1 MTSGRSGLRLP
12 WLDDGRLASWCGS
25 RAKARISL
33 GIWVSEFGPPRP
45 FGRVSMCRPAH
56 RSIRCRSRWAQGTC
70 LLPSMTITPWCSPI
84 KRPDLLGR
92 ETGTGKFV
100 TRVEVMLQSHG
111 HCEFQRCIAT
121 RAPRGTMP
129 DRKWCSSRIES
140 AIRTQTRL
148 HHLIDTSKVETNL
161 DELSVQ

>member
-12 WLDDGRLASWCGS
+12 WPDDGRFASWCGS
-25 RAKARISL
+25 CAKARISL

-84 KRPDLLGR
+84 KRPGLLGR
-92 ETGTGKFV
+92 ETGAGKFV
-100 TRVEVMLQSHG
+100 TRVEVMLNSAAIARPLRVSEMYRDPRRVG
-111 HCEFQRCIAT
+111 RCRT
-121 RAPRGTMP
+121 KVVQFP
-129 DRKWCSSRIES
+129 DRVRDQNANPTSPLNRYIEG
-140 AIRTQTRL
+140 
-148 HHLIDTSKVETNL
+148 
-161 DELSVQ
+161 

>member
-70 LLPSMTITPWCSPI
+70 LLPSMTITPWCSPM

-111 HCEFQRCIAT
+111 HCECQRCIAT
-121 RAPRGTMP
+121 RAAWDDAGPKVVQFP
-129 DRKWCSSRIES
+129 DRVRDQNANPTSPLNRYIEG
-140 AIRTQTRL
+140 
-148 HHLIDTSKVETNL
+148 
-161 DELSVQ
+161 